1 MLMPEAVMP
10 QRSKMAQLPHEHVA
24 NVSYAQHTERQ
35 PGGQTGRQQRDRKRE
50 GEGKEARR
58 C

>member
-35 PGGQTGRQQRDRKRE
+35 PGGQTGRQKERGE
-50 GEGKEARR
+50 GEWGKTMLSG
-58 C
+58 